1 MKQLFLLFLLLP
13 LTLFAQEDPKYLAGA
28 VPEVDG
34 RVVFT
39 KELNLPGRSQNDIF
53 KAFQTWAEGYFIPT
67 KEFQSQILYQSPEKG
82 ELVAQGQ
89 EYLVFTNKALSL
101 DRSLTT
107 YQMFIECAPG
117 KCNLKITSIRY
128 KYNASSNGSEII
140 RAEDQITDKYTLTKK
155 NKLIRATGKFRT
167 HTIDLVNRVFDAAT
181 AAVGATPAIVP
192 AGQNVAATPATIS
205 PETTVTTIPSAGTSS
220 LSGYKQISPDKIPG
234 NIYKMLS
241 ENWMLVTAGTDA
253 KFNMMTASWGGL
265 GHMYNKPVAFCFIN
279 PTRYTYQLMENN
291 DTYTLSFYTET
302 YREALQYCGTHSGK
316 DQDKVKESGLT
327 PITTPSGSK
336 SFSEAWMIIECRK
349 LIAQPINPAS
359 ILDEAARAKWG
370 KEPHQ
375 MYIGE
380 ILNVWV
386 K

>member
-1 MKQLFLLFLLLP
+1 MKQFFLLFLLLP
-13 LTLFAQEDPKYLAGA
+13 ITLFAQEDPKYLAGA

-53 KAFQTWAEGYFIPT
+53 QALKTWAESYFIPT
-67 KEFQSQILYQSPEKG
+67 KEFQSQVIYQSPEKG

-101 DRSLTT
+101 DRSLVT
-107 YQMFIECAPG
+107 YQMYIDCAPG
-117 KCNLKITSIRY
+117 KCDLKITSIRY
-128 KYNASSNGSEII
+128 KYNASSAGPEVI
-140 RAEDQITDKYTLTKK
+140 RAEDQIIDKYTLTKK
-155 NKLIRATGKFRT
+155 NKLIRATGKFRI
-167 HTIDLVNRVFDAAT
+167 HTIDLVNRVFDAAA
-181 AAVGATPAIVP
+181 AAVGATPP
-192 AGQNVAATPATIS
+192 TTPATQTTAGSPIAVS
-205 PETTVTTIPSAGTSS
+205 PENTVTTIPSAGTSA

-241 ENWMLVTAGTDA
+241 ESWMLITAGTDT
-253 KFNMMTASWGGL
+253 KYNMMTASWGGL

-302 YREALQYCGTHSGK
+302 YRDALQYCGTHSGK
-316 DQDKVKESGLT
+316 DQDKVKGSGLT

-349 LIAQPINPAS
+349 LIAQPINPAAV
-359 ILDEAARAKWG
+359 LDEAAREKWG